1 VSHRFQIED
10 LFSQDASGVVFHARD
25 TETDESVALRRFF
38 PFGANGGGLNADE
51 QITYQAVVERLAT
64 VRHRALR
71 RVICGGCDPIDGM
84 PFVASEWVKGAKL
97 QSHID
102 RAPFTPVEAVRLLGQ
117 ALEVCQ
123 LLSQVLQE
131 EAVWVELDLR
141 SIIIA
146 EEGVGRGVTF
156 WISPLKALGKSDR
169 QRGLT
174 PFIALTEEIMGWGQR
189 AVPDQAG
196 GGLGGWVKW
205 LRTTGRTAKICEAQ
219 EMLTESLRLKPQS
232 PMTPHARQ
240 PSRAGPS
247 RKRAKKPSHMPV
259 FITVGGFL
267 LTLGLAG
274 WFVRQRH
281 ESMVK
286 KVALAVP
293 QPPLAMVTPPVILVS
308 EAKVIEPPAVVP
320 VPLDPPPQIHSE
332 QERSPE
338 QASLVAVEMTANLR
352 QMMAEKDAKAAH
364 LLQEITRRG
373 GIFAPAD
380 YDLLVTQRG
389 KQVTVE
395 GVLTGFTYSANKKT
409 LYLTFSQNPTAQ
421 EARGS
426 IKLRT
431 AAEDLQEPALK
442 PMLGKKIRITGKF
455 SLESFT
461 RRPVIALKNRS
472 AIQEMK

>member
-1 VSHRFQIED
+1 VSHRFEIED
-10 LFSQDASGVVFHARD
+10 LFSQDDSGVVFHARD
-25 TETDESVALRRFF
+25 TETEESVALRRFF
-38 PFGANGGGLNADE
+38 PFGVTGGGLSADE
-51 QITYQAVVERLAT
+51 QIAYQAAVERLAT
-64 VRHRALR
+64 VRHPALR
-71 RVICGGCDPIDGM
+71 RVIGGGCDPIDGM
-84 PFVASEWVKGAKL
+84 PFVASEWVEGVKL

-102 RAPFTPVEAVRLLGQ
+102 RAPFTPVEAVRLLSL

-123 LLSQVLQE
+123 ILSEVHGE

-141 SIIIA
+141 SIIVA
-146 EEGVGRGVTF
+146 EEGLGRGVTF
-156 WISPLKALGKSDR
+156 WIAPLKALGKSDR

-174 PFIALTEEIMGWGQR
+174 PFITLTEEIMGWGER

-205 LRTTGRTAKICEAQ
+205 LRTAGRMAKIGEAK
-219 EMLTESLRLKPQS
+219 EMLAAALRVKPQA
-232 PMTPHARQ
+232 PTMPHVRL
-240 PSRAGPS
+240 PIRGIPP
-247 RKRAKKPSHMPV
+247 RKRGKKSSHLPV
-259 FITVGGFL
+259 FFTVGGFL

-274 WFVRQRH
+274 WFVWQRH
-281 ESMVK
+281 ESIVK

-293 QPPLAMVTPPVILVS
+293 QPPLVVVTPPVILVS
-308 EAKVIEPPAVVP
+308 ETQVIEPPAVV
-320 VPLDPPPQIHSE
+320 LDPQGLPPQIQSE

-373 GIFAPAD
+373 GVFAPAD

-409 LYLTFSQNPTAQ
+409 LYLTFSQYPTAQ

-431 AAEDLQEPALK
+431 AGEDLKEPALK

-461 RRPVIALKNRS
+461 RRPVITLKNRS